1 MSKWRQGSGPP
12 KILLD
17 IFMMLRGTTARP
29 SPGFCQNPSS
39 MARRETVIHR
49 HFFKT
54 VHSAELSLPLCAG
67 RALYRRPARRDSQ
80 QPTRRIILSM
90 ALTDSNVLK
99 LAPDA
104 PTPAYR
110 SAPHNIEAEQS
121 LLGAILVNN
130 DAFYR
135 VSDFL
140 EPKHFFEPIHQTIYE
155 TTGSLIRMGKIATPV
170 TLKTF
175 VPAETTMGGM
185 TVGQYLAR
193 LAAEATT
200 IINAQDYGR
209 TIYDMALRRDLIR
222 IGEDMVNVAF
232 DAPVDFAPRAQIEDA
247 ERQLYELAES
257 GRYDG
262 GFQRFSQ
269 ALTVA
274 VDMAAKAFQR
284 DGNLSGIATGLRDLD
299 TKMGGLQ
306 ASDLI
311 IVAGRPGMGKT
322 ALAPNIAYNI
332 AKAHRAEVQPD
343 GTMKSVN
350 GGIVGFF
357 SCEMSAEQL
366 ATRILAEQTGIA
378 SSMIRR
384 GGIKQDEFDRIRDY
398 TIKLE
403 HLPLFVDETGGLS
416 ISQLTARARR
426 LKRQK
431 GLDLIVVDYIQLL
444 QGSGKRGNDNR
455 VQEVTEITTS
465 LKALAKELN
474 IPVIA
479 LSQLSRQVESRDD
492 KHPQLSDL
500 RESGSI
506 EQDADV
512 VLFVFREE
520 YYLQNKEPRAGTP
533 EHEKWQ
539 LDMSLVHGR
548 AEVIIAKQRHGPT
561 GTVDLQFEG
570 QFTRFSDLVQDSHL
584 PTYTR

>member
-1 MSKWRQGSGPP
+1 
-12 KILLD
+12 
-17 IFMMLRGTTARP
+17 
-29 SPGFCQNPSS
+29 
-39 MARRETVIHR
+39 
-49 HFFKT
+49 
-54 VHSAELSLPLCAG
+54 
-67 RALYRRPARRDSQ
+67 
-80 QPTRRIILSM
+80 M

-104 PTPAYR
+104 GTAAYR

-155 TTGSLIRMGKIATPV
+155 TASSLIRMGKVATPV

-175 VPAETTMGGM
+175 VPADTDIGGM

-209 TIYDMALRRDLIR
+209 TVYELAL
-222 IGEDMVNVAF
+222 
-232 DAPVDFAPRAQIEDA
+232 RAQIEDA
-247 ERQLYELAES
+247 ERRLYELAES

-262 GFQRFSQ
+262 GFQRFAQ

-284 DGNLSGIATGLRDLD
+284 DGKLSGIATGLRDLD

-306 ASDLI
+306 SSDLI

-322 ALAPNIAYNI
+322 ALATNIAYNV
-332 AKAHRAEVQPD
+332 AKAHRAEVQAD

-366 ATRILAEQTGIA
+366 ATRIIAERTGIP
-378 SSMIRR
+378 SSTIR
-384 GGIKQDEFDRIRDY
+384 GGAITESDFEKIRDY
-398 TIKLE
+398 SIELQS
-403 HLPLFVDETGGLS
+403 LPFYVDETGGLS

-431 GLDLIVVDYIQLL
+431 GLDLVVIDYIQLL

-455 VQEVTEITTS
+455 VQEVTEITTN

-474 IPVIA
+474 VPVIA

-492 KHPQLSDL
+492 KRPQLSDL

-512 VLFVFREE
+512 VMFVYREE
-520 YYLQNKEPRAGTP
+520 YYLANKEPRAGTP
-533 EHEKWQ
+533 EYEKWQ
-539 LDMSLVHGR
+539 TEMDLAHGK
-548 AEVIIAKQRHGPT
+548 AEVIIGKQRHGPT
-561 GTVDLQFEG
+561 GTVELQFEAAV
-570 QFTRFSDLVQDSHL
+570 TRFGDLTHDGHL
-584 PTYTR
+584 PERGY